1 MKYDFLTIGGATRDI
16 SFFTDQGVFINN
28 KKDILRQELLAFEY
42 GAKIKVDEFHY
53 NYGGGAANAAVCLS
67 NFSLKTACLTS
78 IGDDENGRHILDN
91 LRQNKIDTR
100 FVKIHK
106 KGESAASFVLIA
118 PTGERIIFG
127 SRGANRDLK
136 ITSAD
141 EAAFRKSA
149 NIYLASLSGAWLN
162 NLKTIFAF
170 VKPSGPKVFWNP
182 GGAQIHAGLKS
193 LKPFLKKTEVFAFNK
208 DEAIEFVLS
217 SPDHKNLNNRY
228 LNKADNLLRI
238 IHSFGPKIV
247 VITLGAE
254 GVAVYD
260 GEKIYR
266 RAIVKDKKRID
277 TTGIGDA
284 FNSSFAAGYSAYKNI
299 DKALTLALK
308 NTAAKVSHLGAQ
320 NGLLKIDLKNNI

>member
-1 MKYDFLTIGGATRDI
+1 MKYDFLTIGGATRDV

-42 GAKIKVDEFHY
+42 GAKIKVDQFHY

-67 NFSLKTACLTS
+67 GFSLKTACLTS
-78 IGDDENGRHILDN
+78 IGDDENGRRILDN
-91 LRQNKIDTR
+91 LRNNKIDTQ

-106 KGESAASFVLIA
+106 NKESASSFILIA

-136 ITSAD
+136 ITAAD

-162 NLKTIFAF
+162 NLKTIFSF

-182 GGAQIHAGLKS
+182 GGAQIRAGLKK
-193 LKPFLKKTEVFAFNK
+193 LAPFLKKTEVLALNK
-208 DEAIEFVLS
+208 DEAIEFVLT
-217 SPDHKNLNNRY
+217 SPDHKNLSSRY
-228 LNKADNLLRI
+228 LNDVNKLITI
-238 IHSFGPKIV
+238 IHGFGPKTV
-247 VITLGAE
+247 VITLGSD
-254 GVAVYD
+254 GVIAYD
-260 GEKIYR
+260 GQKIYCR
-266 RAIVKDKKRID
+266 EIVRDKKRID

-284 FNSSFAAGYSAYKNI
+284 FNSSFAAGYSEYKNI
-299 DKALTLALK
+299 DRALTLALK
-308 NTAAKVSHLGAQ
+308 NAAAKVSNLGAQ
-320 NGLLKIDLKNNI
+320 NGLLKINLKK